1 MCCIHINVYINDTDI
16 WELNVWYSSKIEKIQ
31 AGTAGDWT
39 DNDANPATS
48 RKGGRVKEDG
58 SVSAPFFS
66 IFHGKKPVFVR
77 QSLVSWAALC
87 KTGLWGIGLDKA
99 TCFGSGSL
107 IGFLRFS
114 QLTSQRCL
122 RHTLG
127 SLGEVPQVWSYNHHE
142 AW

>member
-1 MCCIHINVYINDTDI
+1 MFDI
-16 WELNVWYSSKIEKIQ
+16 LLQGMQEQLGIEPTMMRIQPPAGRGDELK
-31 AGTAGDWT
+31 
-39 DNDANPATS
+39 
-48 RKGGRVKEDG
+48 RMGRFQLLFV
-58 SVSAPFFS
+58 P

-114 QLTSQRCL
+114 QP
-122 RHTLG
+122 TLG
-127 SLGEVPQVWSYNHHE
+127 RRDVYGIRWGHWGKFPKFDHTTTMNHGNGRVV
-142 AW
+142 